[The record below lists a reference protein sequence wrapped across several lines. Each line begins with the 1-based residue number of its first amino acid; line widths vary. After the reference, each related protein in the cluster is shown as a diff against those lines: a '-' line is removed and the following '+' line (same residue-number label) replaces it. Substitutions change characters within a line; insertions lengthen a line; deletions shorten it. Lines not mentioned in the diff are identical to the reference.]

1 MAFGAHSLLW
11 DTLLRLDAGCGAG
24 FVLPQLGMPDFL
36 DYPKKALPPLRSGG
50 GGGKGGRW
58 AGQGEGEETAIV
70 MYNEKN
76 VKKKVIICGKSK
88 GCENGFI
95 GQSNLNNEHIFI

>member
-1 MAFGAHSLLW
+1 ME
-11 DTLLRLDAGCGAG
+11 
-24 FVLPQLGMPDFL
+24 
-36 DYPKKALPPLRSGG
+36 

-58 AGQGEGEETAIV
+58 AGQGEGGETAIV
-70 MYNEKN
+70 MYNEKY